1 MSMEAKSLLARF
13 LDGEDIED
21 VFDNGKPAP
30 DHATSRRVSGGTQLT
45 IQERFDVWLRANPFV
60 YDLFVQ
66 YALEAQNKGFEHY
79 GIQSIAERVRWHLD
93 FETEDNYGGWK
104 INNTYLSRLARY
116 IEENEPLLK
125 DFFSKRKLLRP

>member
-1 MSMEAKSLLARF
+1 MEAVQKQSI
-13 LDGEDIED
+13 LDMLEATEE
-21 VFDNGKPAP
+21 VFDSTGKPAP

-45 IQERFDVWLRANPFV
+45 IQERFELWLRANPFV
-60 YDLFVQ
+60 CDLFVH
-66 YALEAQNKGFEHY
+66 YALEARNKGFEHY

-93 FETEDNYGGWK
+93 FETEDSYGGWK